1 MNKRT
6 DYNAHAE
13 KRRCEELA
21 EYIIKTECTVR
32 EAAKKF
38 SISKSTVHKDVTERL
53 KNINSVYF
61 VFVLCLVL
69 LFFGVLVFLNCV
81 LSIFSN
87 VFKID

>member
-1 MNKRT
+1 MI
-6 DYNAHAE
+6 E
-13 KRRCEELA
+13 KIFEILGLTSWSVNQEL
-21 EYIIKTECTVR
+21 I
-32 EAAKKF
+32 
-38 SISKSTVHKDVTERL
+38 
-53 KNINSVYF
+53 